1 MAKSRALMFLVLLVS
16 SLTVIACQ
24 EEPADNVALPKTQ
37 VKVGAQVAVPP
48 FETPKNSSIDLTKAR
63 AYAAAS
69 SALIILGEQWSGR
82 IEKASDE
89 DKIRILDAY
98 DKARDQVCAR
108 VGLAGVAEFNWI
120 TNVAM
125 ADSSNSEALA
135 KAGIKVSR

>member
-1 MAKSRALMFLVLLVS
+1 MFLVLLIS
-16 SLTVIACQ
+16 SLTVLACK
-24 EEPADNVALPKTQ
+24 EEPVDNIALPKTQ

-69 SALIILGEQWSGR
+69 SALVILGEQWSGR

-125 ADSSNSEALA
+125 ADSSNSEVLA

>member
-1 MAKSRALMFLVLLVS
+1 MFLVLLVS
-16 SLTVIACQ
+16 SLTIIACQ
-24 EEPADNVALPKTQ
+24 EEPADDVALPKTQ

-48 FETPKNSSIDLTKAR
+48 FETPKNSSIDITKAR

-69 SALIILGEQWSGR
+69 SALVILGGQWSAR

-108 VGLAGVAEFNWI
+108 IGLAGIAEFNWI
-120 TNVAM
+120 TTVAM
-125 ADSSNSEALA
+125 ADSSNSDVLS
-135 KAGIKVSR
+135 KAGIKVTH